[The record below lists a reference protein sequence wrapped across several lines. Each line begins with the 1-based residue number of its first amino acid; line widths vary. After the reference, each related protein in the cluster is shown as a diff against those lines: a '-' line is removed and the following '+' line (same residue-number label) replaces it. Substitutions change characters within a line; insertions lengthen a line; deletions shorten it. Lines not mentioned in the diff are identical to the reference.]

1 MDIQAFNKAKT
12 LFPLQYEEN
21 WFAPIEEK
29 RKEFVAYF
37 TREKIANMT
46 LDEYVIGK
54 QIKENNFCYALKVT
68 LAWLG
73 SIESVFP
80 LTFGIYYSKSEEQY
94 KYLPKFGENLAE
106 VFKNIKQAILD
117 LISAGSIEDNHRI
130 ISNPL
135 APTLKGKILSIYFP
149 EKFLNIFDNEHLKH
163 SLQAFDL
170 MNGKL
175 LKADEVYKRKTLIEF
190 KNSDQMMKSW
200 SVNMFAVFLWKYFP
214 KAPESKPSK
223 RTKTA
228 AYNLDKN
235 ERTIRKGKF
244 GFGGEGEYHLQLKE
258 FIYNNPQY
266 IGISDYVERD
276 MEHILLSGDRL
287 DVWFKLADGT
297 EIAIEIKSK
306 ISSDADILRGLYQCI
321 KYKAILN
328 AENLAHNEKHNN
340 LTYLVLGRK
349 LSPSNKEIQKL
360 FDIATFEDIVP
371 Q

>member
-1 MDIQAFNKAKT
+1 
-12 LFPLQYEEN
+12 
-21 WFAPIEEK
+21 
-29 RKEFVAYF
+29 
-37 TREKIANMT
+37 
-46 LDEYVIGK
+46 
-54 QIKENNFCYALKVT
+54 
-68 LAWLG
+68 
-73 SIESVFP
+73 
-80 LTFGIYYSKSEEQY
+80 
-94 KYLPKFGENLAE
+94 
-106 VFKNIKQAILD
+106 
-117 LISAGSIEDNHRI
+117 
-130 ISNPL
+130 
-135 APTLKGKILSIYFP
+135 
-149 EKFLNIFDNEHLKH
+149 
-163 SLQAFDL
+163 
-170 MNGKL
+170 
-175 LKADEVYKRKTLIEF
+175 
-190 KNSDQMMKSW
+190 MMKSW

>member
-1 MDIQAFNKAKT
+1 MDIHAFNKAKKQ
-12 LFPLQYEEN
+12 FPLQYEEN
-21 WFAPIEEK
+21 RFAPIEEK
-29 RKEFVAYF
+29 RKKFVAYF
-37 TREKIANMT
+37 TREKITNMT

-68 LAWLG
+68 LSWLG

-80 LTFGIYYSKSEEQY
+80 LTFGLYYNKSEEQY
-94 KYLPKFGENLAE
+94 RYLPKFGENLAE

-117 LISAGSIEDNHRI
+117 LISAGSIEDNDRI

-135 APTLKGKILSIYFP
+135 APTLKGKILSVYFP

-163 SLQAFDL
+163 YLQAFDL
-170 MNGKL
+170 MNEKL
-175 LKADEVYKRKTLIEF
+175 LKADEVYKRKTLIKF
-190 KNSDQMMKSW
+190 KNSDPTMKSW

-214 KAPESKPSK
+214 KAPESKPAK

-228 AYNLDKN
+228 YYLDKE
-235 ERTIRKGKF
+235 ERIIRKGIF
-244 GFGGEGEYHLQLKE
+244 GFGGEGEHHLQLKE

-276 MEHILLSGDRL
+276 MEHILLSGDKI
-287 DVWFKLADGT
+287 DVWFKLTDGS

-306 ISSDADILRGLYQCI
+306 ISSDADILRGLYQCV

-328 AENLAHNEKHNN
+328 AENLAHNGKHNN
-340 LTYLVLGRK
+340 LTYLVLGRD
-349 LSPSNKEIQKL
+349 LSAANKEIQKL
-360 FDIATFEDIVP
+360 FDITTFEDVVP